1 MTAVHTVKSK
11 EKISQN
17 FVTFSECINFNK
29 NGNIGNYHEFY
40 LYCYLWSFSFV
51 LYLSPIILVSYELP
65 TRLSCHKFLPKWCI
79 YLILYNFFVHK
90 LPSASVLD
98 ERSGRNGEKASI
110 IKQTW
115 ARRLFFHSSN
125 TFLLSVCLIT
135 NMITNVL
142 KMAQVAKWGGINN
155 KADRGGCFF
164 WHSNS
169 S

>member
-1 MTAVHTVKSK
+1 MNV
-11 EKISQN
+11 I
-17 FVTFSECINFNK
+17 C
-29 NGNIGNYHEFY
+29 
-40 LYCYLWSFSFV
+40 SFSFV

-98 ERSGRNGEKASI
+98 ERNGRNGEKASI

-155 KADRGGCFF
+155 KADRGGWFF
-164 WHSNS
+164 RHSNS
-169 S
+169 SYTSVFFIHPTHTDLEVAKVSKKSPLRQNGF